1 MMDPLWTL
9 TLGAKI
15 QAMAQVKKSRAKRP
29 IHQRDEEDPETL
41 AAIDEGLRDAK
52 AGRVVPA
59 EEVRKL
65 VNKWISASSIR
76 KVR

>member
-1 MMDPLWTL
+1 
-9 TLGAKI
+9 
-15 QAMAQVKKSRAKRP
+15 MAQAKKSRNKRAVP
-29 IHQRDEEDPETL
+29 QRDEEDPETL

-65 VNKWISASSIR
+65 VNKWTSAFSTR
-76 KVR
+76 KDR

>member
-1 MMDPLWTL
+1 
-9 TLGAKI
+9 
-15 QAMAQVKKSRAKRP
+15 MAQAEKSRAKRAVP
-29 IHQRDEEDPETL
+29 LREEEDPETL

-65 VNKWISASSIR
+65 VNKWISAFSTQKDR
-76 KVR
+76 